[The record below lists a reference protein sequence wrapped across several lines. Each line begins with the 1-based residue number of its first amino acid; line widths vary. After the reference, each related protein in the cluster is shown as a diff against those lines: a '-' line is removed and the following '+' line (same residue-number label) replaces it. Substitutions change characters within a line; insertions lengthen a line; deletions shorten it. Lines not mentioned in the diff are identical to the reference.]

1 VNKNKHNKKRNTAF
15 LYEIL
20 IREATKAI
28 IEQNEGQRNKILA
41 LLKES
46 FNPNSVLTKELE
58 LYKALLETDSL
69 EPYVAEKLLF
79 QVREAYRKL
88 DQEDIYAQ
96 QGKLLDKINKTISKQ
111 TYSNFVPNYK
121 SLATIS
127 QFFNADT
134 SAHEVKTNVLLETK
148 IVKNLT
154 ASKIEESQK
163 EMKLIDNLVFKTFT
177 EKFNDKYSG
186 ALLKEQKELLNR
198 YIFSF
203 IDNGV
208 DIKIY
213 LNEELSRLHNAL
225 NDAIKNK
232 EIKKDSNME
241 YSTKQVVVMLEDFRK
256 SPIDTVMIKKVM
268 KIQNLVQE
276 ITDDN

>member
-1 VNKNKHNKKRNTAF
+1 MNKNKHNKKRNTAF